1 MLRPMPL
8 PTERTALLVAA
19 SRMPS
24 WRPPRELVRP
34 KRSEPMA
41 LPMPGPEA
49 AGHLGERAGS
59 HLASL
64 RRAPQQV
71 RVGYL
76 VRREHF
82 FQPFGIEKFDVVQ
95 LRGCA
100 RLAAEFAAWGMDRE
114 MGKAFAE
121 TMLVVRS

>member
-1 MLRPMPL
+1 MGFYADQVL
-8 PTERTALLVAA
+8 PWLNALFAVQLA
-19 SRMPS
+19 SR
-24 WRPPRELVRP
+24 
-34 KRSEPMA
+34 
-41 LPMPGPEA
+41 
-49 AGHLGERAGS
+49 LGERASS
-59 HLASL
+59 HFSPL

-71 RVGYL
+71 RMGYL